1 MQKVAHYY
9 SKVGTLVIK
18 DKNVTFLLTVE
29 YMLQCHLQIYIKNCS
44 KLDKV
49 FSLRFRVCY

>member
-44 KLDKV
+44 KLD
-49 FSLRFRVCY
+49 